1 MKERSPLKYEFVIA
15 LRSLSPRYINYH
27 PIQTFTH
34 FEKFITHLITCKL
47 CKPSECDLLMK
58 RYKCMVT
65 LISLGHKERFAEINL
80 KYQNDR
86 LDALFYD
93 IIGENAEYNEL

>member
-1 MKERSPLKYEFVIA
+1 
-15 LRSLSPRYINYH
+15 
-27 PIQTFTH
+27 
-34 FEKFITHLITCKL
+34 
-47 CKPSECDLLMK
+47 
-58 RYKCMVT
+58 MVT

-93 IIGENAEYNEL
+93 ILEENAEYNEL